1 MKVAVY
7 PGSFDPITLG
17 HVDVVER
24 AASIF
29 DRVVVAVSVNPQKN
43 PLFTVEERV
52 AMIRETFADLPG
64 VEVDS
69 FTGLTVSYAES
80 IGAGSIVKGLR
91 AISDFDS
98 EFQQALFNRKLSPG
112 ITTLFLPTSFAN
124 VYLSSSLVKEVA
136 RFGGDVSFAVPEAV
150 VARLRDRLSD
160 GAADGRR

>member
-1 MKVAVY
+1 VKTAVY

-29 DRVVVAVSVNPQKN
+29 DRVVVAVSVNPQKS

-52 AMIRETFADLPG
+52 AMIRETFSGTPS

-69 FTGLTVSYAES
+69 FAGLTVTYAES
-80 IGAGSIVKGLR
+80 IGASSIIKGLR

-136 RFGGDVSFAVPEAV
+136 RFGGDVSFAVPPAV
-150 VARLRDRLSD
+150 GDRLRARLS
-160 GAADGRR
+160 GEAADGPR